1 MNFDTGPYRRFAQQF
16 AAIGPHAGAHRVALR
31 VAISLAIP
39 LLTLWTLGR
48 LDLSIYAAFGA
59 FASLYGRDDVFSR
72 RIVMQVQAGAVQI
85 VALVIGSALS
95 AAEAPA
101 LASVAVVAVIAG
113 LVTVLSR
120 ALRWHPP
127 GALFAVFASG
137 ATASIPAAPSAVG
150 HAAVIGSAAVV
161 IALVVTFLFA
171 AARGALAEPAD
182 AVRAEKPSAQKW
194 GAAGLVALGAAI
206 AGAAAIWVTGDHWYW
221 AMVAAVAAMSRP
233 HLHAQVVRG
242 AQRLVGTLLGVL
254 IAAGLFALDMPPLAI
269 ILVALACQAGAELFV
284 GRNYAIALLF
294 ITPLALLMVELA
306 APTNDPAQLLAD
318 RALDTAVGVAA
329 ALVLGFAVWLAE
341 RRPWASRDAA
351 QARPQR

>member
-39 LLTLWTLGR
+39 LLTLWSLGR
-48 LDLSIYAAFGA
+48 LDLSIYATFGA

-72 RIVMQVQAGAVQI
+72 RIVMQVQAGVVQVVSLAV
-85 VALVIGSALS
+85 GTTLS
-95 AAEAPA
+95 AAAAPP
-101 LASVAVVAVIAG
+101 LVSVAAVALIAG
-113 LVTVLSR
+113 LVTVISR

-127 GALFAVFASG
+127 GALFAVFAAG
-137 ATASIPAAPSAVG
+137 ATASIPASADAVW
-150 HAAVIGSAAVV
+150 HAAVLGTAAVAV
-161 IALVVTFLFA
+161 ALIVTVLFA
-171 AARGALAEPAD
+171 AVRGALAETAD
-182 AVRAEKPSAQKW
+182 AVPAAMPSARTW
-194 GAAGLVALGAAI
+194 GAAGLVTLGAAV

-233 HLHAQVVRG
+233 HLQAQMVRG

-254 IAAGLFALDMPPLAI
+254 IAAGLFALDMPPLAV

-306 APTNDPAQLLAD
+306 APTNDPGQLLAD

-329 ALVLGFAVWLAE
+329 ALVVGVLVWLAE
-341 RRPWASRDAA
+341 RGRTASS
-351 QARPQR
+351 AR